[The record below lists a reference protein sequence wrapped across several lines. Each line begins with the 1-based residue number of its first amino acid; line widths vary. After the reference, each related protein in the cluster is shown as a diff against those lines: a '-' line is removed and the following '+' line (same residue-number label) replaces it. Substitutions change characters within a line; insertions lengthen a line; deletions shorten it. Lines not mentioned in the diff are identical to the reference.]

1 MLSEAVAF
9 RATRAAEEE
18 MADDD
23 APGGRGAS
31 PSAAAP
37 LEEGEVRMPARS
49 RWLDAD
55 SDEEEEGG
63 ASTAAAPSERA
74 RSGEA
79 QAAPPPTQ
87 VVGASPEAHGAEQ
100 PGDGGGTLEPT
111 AAASA
116 PPSRPASER
125 VRLDD
130 DDDDDD
136 DSGALAAS
144 PTPGRAST
152 PGGASDAGSAMLLQ
166 EAHGS
171 RRVFSTVSFSGKP
184 MPPGLAC
191 RSVDVYEKLHKIDE
205 GTYGVVYKARE
216 RKTGDVVAL
225 KQVKLLTVKEGFP
238 VTALRE
244 INVLLSLSHPN
255 IINVREMVVGNSMDK
270 IFMVMDFMEHDLKG
284 LMHAMK
290 VPFTASEVKRLM
302 LDLTS
307 AIEYCHEHW
316 VLHRDLKT
324 SNLLMNNRG
333 MVMVCDF
340 GLARKYGD
348 PLKPYTN
355 MVVTLWYRPPEL
367 LLGGKTYGPALDM
380 WSLGCIFAELVLR
393 QPLLPGRGEFDQID
407 RIFKLL
413 GTPNES
419 IWPGCQQLPHFKKFS
434 FKNQPFNHLS
444 DKFKTGPSF
453 TAGGTGLSSEGVK
466 LMDSMLCLNPDRR
479 ITAREALDHP
489 YFKESPAPKAHHLM
503 PTMPTTHAG
512 KGKQTVKSVDA
523 EEEKARE
530 SFALR

>member
-1 MLSEAVAF
+1 
-9 RATRAAEEE
+9 
-18 MADDD
+18 
-23 APGGRGAS
+23 
-31 PSAAAP
+31 
-37 LEEGEVRMPARS
+37 
-49 RWLDAD
+49 
-55 SDEEEEGG
+55 
-63 ASTAAAPSERA
+63 
-74 RSGEA
+74 
-79 QAAPPPTQ
+79 
-87 VVGASPEAHGAEQ
+87 
-100 PGDGGGTLEPT
+100 
-111 AAASA
+111 
-116 PPSRPASER
+116 
-125 VRLDD
+125 
-130 DDDDDD
+130 
-136 DSGALAAS
+136 
-144 PTPGRAST
+144 
-152 PGGASDAGSAMLLQ
+152 
-166 EAHGS
+166 
-171 RRVFSTVSFSGKP
+171 
-184 MPPGLAC
+184 
-191 RSVDVYEKLHKIDE
+191 
-205 GTYGVVYKARE
+205 VVYKAKD

-225 KQVKLLTVKEGFP
+225 KQVKLLTVKEASSRIDAPSNPAPHPDQTPDPDASPASPDTSPIQGFP

-284 LMHAMK
+284 LMNAMK

-333 MVMVCDF
+333 MVQVCDF

-367 LLGGKTYGPALDM
+367 LLGGKTYGPALDV

-434 FKNQPFNHLS
+434 FKNQPFNHLG

-453 TAGGTGLSSEGVK
+453 TAGGSGTGLSAEGVQ
-466 LMDSMLCLNPDRR
+466 LMNAMLCLNPERR
-479 ITAREALDHP
+479 IAARGALDHP

-512 KGKQTVKSVDA
+512 KGKQAVKSVDA
-523 EEEKARE
+523 EEEEKRLNFHMAR
-530 SFALR
+530 